1 MRKFY
6 VTAFFIPLFLFISH
20 PNLNAQMITGDRQ
33 FWTTDDFL
41 GFDEV
46 GDCTAEYGDIS
57 SVFARVVNKK
67 LLVRVTFDNMVDR
80 KDNLVTTDYFADAG
94 LELYLQLTDHRT
106 RNRLIDEA
114 FRLSELNIA
123 SRNFYMLRT
132 PQYNLWEAEISL
144 PVSIARESL
153 EFSIQVLKD
162 GKVVDFF
169 LSDGSRSRAQG
180 NAAFVH
186 HGNQGITY
194 TEVFYGSPN
203 GQSGMDGSGFDEILQ
218 VHEATS
224 VPGNFHMSGTLMPAA
239 AWHNPEFNDWL
250 KTLAANGI
258 VEMMTSGLGQ
268 HIMPFVHDN
277 MNNWSVAI
285 ENDMVEYHY
294 DYTPRTAWVPERVWL
309 SPGAYPD
316 AGVLDWLGDNWA
328 QHGVWGVVLDDWP
341 HLSGYDNRK
350 IHWMNNGNGIDLRVI
365 PINNSFVGNVMYD
378 ANGAKNQIAGMGQD
392 NICVYG
398 TDWEVAAEM
407 NEHDGSFFLDNYESI
422 LWWCHDNYPA
432 VNVWKLV
439 DAMQN
444 PNFNGT
450 GAEITPGTYG
460 LLGGGDGYG
469 GSNNSWY
476 TQWAATPSRSDF
488 HDPKWNYGYVWND
501 AHNNLLSA
509 PDNSLAQLGWY
520 TLMINLHETGWHDG
534 GTVADWEHRYSAHIK
549 NANVHAH
556 AARWADGQYETPI
569 AAYFFDADH
578 DGIDEVVIHNQRVFA
593 VFEPIGGK
601 ANWVFYKD
609 GLGNAYSVVGS
620 DMAYWSETEGDYNE
634 GSNNHVA
641 ALSDVYPY
649 QQDSYYDMQV
659 IQSSGDTVVVE
670 FSQWGVKKRISLT
683 HDVNYL
689 DVAYDFFGSDG
700 YVKSGWSPDLLTLIW
715 SGKTQTQRMWGDFG
729 SYAGQRNEASGAT
742 VALVLGN
749 GGAQHNTEFQGTLV
763 LGDEIKGY
771 DRFFA
776 RLYAGYTSPPTGTKV
791 PELDALAA
799 EDMDVFP
806 PRLSEIAFQIDEN
819 TVEIMF
825 DEAVDLND
833 AQNIAN
839 YGLQNFDNTY
849 TLVSAQRQD
858 DWRKVHL
865 TIQQNWVPGDEGQI
879 VVSNVKDL
887 SGNIISGNNVANFIP
902 PSGLTPHTIVIDGTN
917 DFDTETEVIAVGDYT
932 LYLTWDNNNMYIGFE
947 TLDLNGGG
955 DLFVNID
962 TDQTAGSG
970 APSGSWGRVNYASQ
984 YRAEYQV
991 AIEGG
996 GGSIQ
1001 LNNFTG
1007 GSWNYPGSS
1016 GTDSYEGWSGNGLTE
1031 ISIPWSA
1038 IGNPTGIA
1046 LSVHVTQEDA
1056 QVVTAVFPSQNP
1068 TGNKPTLTHVYA
1080 FYPPYINGDMP
1091 FAGMMPKD
1099 VFTLPNQSPEIVA
1112 WLPEELSQTIEIG
1125 QTMEFSVSATDAE
1138 NDDLS
1143 YLWLLNGEEAGAGNS
1158 FALEA
1163 LPQLAGEHQLEAIVS
1178 DNVPENE
1185 TPSVIWQIEI
1195 TGENILMADFTAN
1208 LTTICQESQ
1217 VQFSDAST
1225 GNITD
1230 YQWNFEG
1237 GTPETSTDANP
1248 AVIYSTAGSFDV
1260 SLTVFDGSESN
1271 TVTKADFITVN
1282 GPAMVNAG
1290 DDQDVCEDAA
1300 VMLSAEAQNYSSI
1313 LWVTSGDG
1321 SFGNTTAQQTTYT
1334 PGQTDLANGNIQLTI
1349 TAYPLSPCTASAS
1362 DTIEITF
1369 LKAPGITAQ
1378 PESVNVPSGADI
1390 TFEVTAT
1397 GVEPLTYQW
1406 FGPMGEIPGATN
1418 NIVAVMNAGPQDEG
1432 NYYCVI
1438 ENDCGQAISAEATL
1452 TLEEMLLQTIQ
1463 IPDGWSGISTW
1474 LAPQNPMVVDIF
1486 QEMVQNGKMVVFQ
1499 NYQQLYWPGQ
1509 NINTIDPAG
1518 GWNYESG
1525 YQIKVE
1531 GAQQISLTGNSPEST
1546 ILQFD
1551 APGWYLIPVL
1561 SSCPVDINELFE
1573 PVIDHVTIV
1582 KEVAGLNLFWPGVFQ
1597 NLFALE
1603 PGKSYVAHFSAP
1615 VSFSWPQCDEMKSL
1629 PLITTGNTI
1638 TMLRS
1643 QAIPN
1648 PESHIIAFN
1657 GKTASQFIPGDRV
1670 EILTADGLS
1679 LSHFIINQFGKP
1691 IAVPL
1696 FANDVTTDDKN
1707 GFLEG
1712 EDFQIMIY
1720 RDDNI
1725 GRITIETDDL
1735 YNDEKLTINGLTNVK
1750 SMTINFK
1757 ESTLFTGNGIHF
1769 YPNPAKNVLYFD
1781 GFEQIKRLRILSS
1794 TGSMAIDI
1802 RKPDSQIDLSFL
1814 QQGLYFVYIYS
1825 DEGFD
1830 VKKFIKQ

>member
-1 MRKFY
+1 MRKLYSTVFLLA
-6 VTAFFIPLFLFISH
+6 TLFSITLSQIHAQIIS
-20 PNLNAQMITGDRQ
+20 GDRQ
-33 FWTTDDFL
+33 FWITDDFL
-41 GFDEV
+41 GFDDV
-46 GDCTAEYGDIS
+46 GDCTADYGDIS
-57 SVFARVVNKK
+57 SVFARSVKDK
-67 LLVRVTFDNMVDR
+67 LLIRITFDNMVER
-80 KDNLVTTDYFADAG
+80 RENQVVTDYFAYAG
-94 LELYLQLTDHRT
+94 LELQLQLTNHHT
-106 RNRLIDEA
+106 RNKVFDQIIP
-114 FRLSELNIA
+114 LSDLTTA
-123 SRNFYMLRT
+123 SRNFYVLRT
-132 PQYNLWEAEISL
+132 PEANLWEAEITM
-144 PVSIARESL
+144 PETMARESI
-153 EFSIQVLKD
+153 EFSVRVLKA
-162 GKVVDFF
+162 GKVVDYF
-169 LSDGSRSRAQG
+169 LSDGSTSRAQG

-194 TEVFYGSPN
+194 TEVFYGSPGGN
-203 GQSGMDGSGFDEILQ
+203 SGMEGSGFDEILQ

-239 AWHNPEFNDWL
+239 AWHNPEFNEWL

-294 DYTPRTAWVPERVWL
+294 NYTPRTAWVPERVWL

-316 AGVLDWLGDNWA
+316 AGVIDWLGDNWA

-350 IHWMNNGNGIDLRVI
+350 IHWMNNGNGIELRVI

-378 ANGAKNQIAGMGQD
+378 ANGAKNQIAGMGAD
-392 NICVYG
+392 NLCVYG

-509 PDNSLAQLGWY
+509 PNNSLAQLGWY

-549 NANVHAH
+549 NANVYAH
-556 AARWADGQYETPI
+556 ASRWADGQYEAPI

-578 DGIDEVVIHNQRVFA
+578 DGIDEVVIHNQRIFA

-601 ANWVFYKD
+601 ANWIFYKD

-659 IQSSGDTVVVE
+659 IQSSGDTVIAE

-729 SYAGQRNEASGAT
+729 SYAGQRNAASGAT

-749 GGAQHNTEFQGTLV
+749 GGAQHNTDFQGTLV

-771 DRFFA
+771 DRFFT
-776 RLYAGYTSPPTGTKV
+776 RLYAGYTSPPTGTTV
-791 PELDALAA
+791 PELDALAQ
-799 EDMDVFP
+799 ENMDVFP
-806 PRLSEIAFQIDEN
+806 PRLNEIAIQIDEN
-819 TVEIMF
+819 TVEIIF

-839 YGLQNFDNTY
+839 FSLENFDNTY
-849 TLVSAQRQD
+849 SLISAQRQD

-865 TIQQNWVPGDEGQI
+865 TIQQTWVPGDEGQI
-879 VVSNVKDL
+879 VVNNIKDL
-887 SGNIISGNNVANFIP
+887 SGNIISGDNTANFIP
-902 PSGLTPHTIVIDGTN
+902 PSGLTPHIILIDGTN
-917 DFDTETEVIAVGDYT
+917 DFDTETQVIAVGDYT

-962 TDQTAGSG
+962 TDQTSGSG
-970 APSGSWGRVNYASQ
+970 APSGSWGRVNYTSQ

-1001 LNNFTG
+1001 LNNFSG
-1007 GSWNYPGSS
+1007 GSWNYPGGS
-1016 GTDSYEGWSGNGLTE
+1016 GTNSYEGWEQNGLTE
-1031 ISIPWSA
+1031 ISIPWSS
-1038 IGNPTGIA
+1038 IGNPTGVA
-1046 LSVHVTQEDA
+1046 LSVHVSEEDA
-1056 QVVTAVFPSQNP
+1056 QVVTAAFPPQNP
-1068 TGNKPTLTHVYA
+1068 IGNKPTFTHVYA
-1080 FYPPYINGDMP
+1080 FYPPYIYGDMP
-1091 FAGMMPKD
+1091 LSGMMPKD
-1099 VFTLPNQSPEIVA
+1099 VITLPNQSPEIVS
-1112 WLPEELSQTIEIG
+1112 WLPEDLNQVIEIG
-1125 QTMEFSVSATDAE
+1125 QTVEFSVTATDTE

-1143 YLWLLNGEEAGAGNS
+1143 YLWLLNGEEAGTGSS
-1158 FALEA
+1158 FTLEA
-1163 LPQLAGEHQLEAIVS
+1163 LPQLAGEHQLEVIVS
-1178 DNVPENE
+1178 DNVPEND
-1185 TPSVIWQIEI
+1185 TPSVSWQIEI
-1195 TGENILMADFTAN
+1195 TGANTLMADFTAD
-1208 LTTICQESQ
+1208 LTTVCINGQ

-1225 GNITD
+1225 GEITA

-1237 GTPETSTDANP
+1237 GIPETSTEANP
-1248 AVIYSTAGSFDV
+1248 MVSYSTAGIFDV
-1260 SLTVFDGSESN
+1260 SLTVFDASESAAI
-1271 TVTKADFITVN
+1271 TKEGFITVN
-1282 GPAMVNAG
+1282 GTATVSAG
-1290 DDQDVCEDAA
+1290 EDQDICENAA
-1300 VMLSAEAQNYSSI
+1300 AQLSAEAQNHSSV
-1313 LWVTSGDG
+1313 LWSTAGDG
-1321 SFGNTTAQQTTYT
+1321 TFGNTTTLQTIYT
-1334 PGQTDLANGNIQLTI
+1334 PGPDDQINGWVQLTI
-1349 TAYPLSPCTASAS
+1349 TAYPLSPCVSAAT
-1362 DTIEITF
+1362 DIIEIN
-1369 LKAPGITAQ
+1369 LLRAPEVISQ
-1378 PESVNVPSGADI
+1378 PENVNVPAGADVTFEILASGA
-1390 TFEVTAT
+1390 
-1397 GVEPLTYQW
+1397 EPLSYTW
-1406 FGPMGEIPGATN
+1406 FGPSGEIPGVSN
-1418 NIVAVMNAGPQDEG
+1418 NALSLMNVGPQDEG
-1432 NYYCVI
+1432 AYYCVVQ
-1438 ENDCGQAISAEATL
+1438 NDCGQAISVEATL

-1463 IPDGWSGISTW
+1463 IPDGWSGISSW
-1474 LAPQNPMVVDIF
+1474 LVPQDPAVANIF
-1486 QEMVQNGKMVVFQ
+1486 QNMVQNGDLIVFQ
-1499 NYQQLYWPGQ
+1499 NYEQLYWPGQ

-1518 GWNYESG
+1518 GWNYQSG

-1531 GAQQISLTGNSPEST
+1531 GAQQLSLTGNSPEST
-1546 ILQFD
+1546 TLHFD
-1551 APGWYLIPVL
+1551 APGWYLLPVL
-1561 SSCPVDINELFE
+1561 RNCEIGPEELLA
-1573 PVIDHVTIV
+1573 PVIEDVTII
-1582 KEVAGLNLFWPGVFQ
+1582 KEVAGLKLFWPGVFQ

-1603 PGKSYVAHFSAP
+1603 PGKSYIVHFTAP
-1615 VSFSWPQCDEMKSL
+1615 VTLSWPQCDELKAVPAVS
-1629 PLITTGNTI
+1629 TENAI
-1638 TMLRS
+1638 TMLTA
-1643 QAIPN
+1643 QAKPS
-1648 PESHIIAFN
+1648 PKSHIIAFSED
-1657 GKTASQFIPGDRV
+1657 AVSRLQPGDRV
-1670 EILTADGLS
+1670 EILTGGGLS
-1679 LSHFIINQFGKP
+1679 LSHFVLNTSGET
-1691 IAVPL
+1691 IAIPL
-1696 FANDVTTDDKN
+1696 FADDVTTAAKDGFTEGDD
-1707 GFLEG
+1707 FRIMVYRG
-1712 EDFQIMIY
+1712 E
-1720 RDDNI
+1720 NI
-1725 GRITIETDDL
+1725 GTMQLETYPDFDQRKAT
-1735 YNDEKLTINGLTNVK
+1735 ENGLTIIK
-1750 SMTINFK
+1750 SLEINFD
-1757 ESTLFTGNGIHF
+1757 ETSENSAEQLRF
-1769 YPNPAKNVLYFD
+1769 YPNPAKNILYFD
-1781 GFEQIKRLRILSS
+1781 GFDQITRLRIVASS
-1794 TGSMAIDI
+1794 GAVVFDN
-1802 RKPDSQIDLSFL
+1802 QITNPQLEVAFL
-1814 QQGLYFVYIYS
+1814 DAGLYFIYIYS
-1825 DEGFD
+1825 DRGFE
-1830 VKKFIKQ
+1830 VRKFMKQ